1 MKTELIKIDGM
12 SCMHCV
18 KAVREELQKLDLNL
32 KSVEIGSARV
42 EYDETK
48 VSRDKIYDSIKEAG
62 FKVVL

>member
-18 KAVREELQKLDLNL
+18 KSVREELQKLDLNL

-48 VSRDKIYDSIKEAG
+48 VSREKINDSIKEAG